1 MKHDD
6 ALRSRK
12 TVGLDAFLGA
22 ERSRIIDA
30 ATPERREQMH
40 AAERT
45 REVYRAWNAVCG
57 GTREGGH
64 VTGLR
69 YLPESNQ
76 LLVYADA
83 PAWTQE
89 LTMLREIIR
98 ARMAREGVDLDGFV
112 FRTSRPG
119 YGSAEGSTRKG
130 PRTRGAAS
138 QTKPAP
144 RCPLTDDEAAS
155 LSRAVEP
162 IEDHRLRDA
171 LKSAMAAS
179 LEWKKGKEAQNKP

>member
-12 TVGLDAFLGA
+12 TVGLDAFLGV

-130 PRTRGAAS
+130 PRPRGVVS
-138 QTKPAP
+138 QAKPAP

-162 IEDHRLRDA
+162 IEDSRLRDA

>member
-1 MKHDD
+1 MKHDGKRD
-6 ALRSRK
+6 RR
-12 TVGLDAFLGA
+12 TVGLDAYLGG
-22 ERSRIIDA
+22 ERRRIIDA
-30 ATPERREQMH
+30 ATPERLEQMH

-69 YLPESNQ
+69 YLPESNK

-98 ARMAREGVDLDGFV
+98 TRMAREGVDLDGFV

-119 YGSAEGSTRKG
+119 YGGEAVQRKHRPQASTPVR
-130 PRTRGAAS
+130 PSVAPHAALS
-138 QTKPAP
+138 QEEDAALDAAVAP
-144 RCPLTDDEAAS
+144 L
-155 LSRAVEP
+155 
-162 IEDHRLRDA
+162 EDKRLRDA
-171 LKSAMAAS
+171 LKSAMRAS
-179 LEWKKGKEAQNKP
+179 LEWKKGQSAGN

>member
-1 MKHDD
+1 MKHDGQR
-6 ALRSRK
+6 ARK
-12 TVGLDAFLGA
+12 TVGLGAYLGG
-22 ERSRIIDA
+22 ERRRIIDA
-30 ATPERREQMH
+30 ATPERLEQMH

-69 YLPESNQ
+69 YLPESNK

-83 PAWTQE
+83 PGWTQE

-98 ARMAREGVDLDGFV
+98 IRMAREGVDLDGFV

-119 YGSAEGSTRKG
+119 YGGEAVQRKH
-130 PRTRGAAS
+130 RAQAAS
-138 QTKPAP
+138 SAP
-144 RCPLTDDEAAS
+144 PPRSAHRELSHEEAAA
-155 LSRAVEP
+155 LDAAVAP
-162 IEDHRLRDA
+162 VEDKRLRDA
-171 LKSAMAAS
+171 LKSAMRAS
-179 LEWKKGKEAQNKP
+179 LEWKKGQSAGN